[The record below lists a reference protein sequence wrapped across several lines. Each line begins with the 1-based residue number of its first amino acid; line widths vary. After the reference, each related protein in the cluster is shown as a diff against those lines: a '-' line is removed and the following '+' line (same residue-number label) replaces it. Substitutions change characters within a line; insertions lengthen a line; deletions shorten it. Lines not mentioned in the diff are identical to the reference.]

1 MLRRMQ
7 ALSPTADEPD
17 SVEQLIERLRDGNL
31 GAEQAVREVGEAIG
45 IMVATLCNVL
55 NPRHVIVGGLVVEA
69 SDELLTAIRTTV
81 YRTAR
86 PLTTRNLSIGRS
98 PLGRFAGLAGG
109 IVLATQETLSPE
121 RLYNA

>member
-1 MLRRMQ
+1 MQ

-31 GAEQAVREVGEAIG
+31 GAEQAVREAGEAIG

-55 NPRHVIVGGLVVEA
+55 NPRHVIVGGLIVEA
-69 SDELLTAIRTTV
+69 SDELLIRTTV

>member
-1 MLRRMQ
+1 M
-7 ALSPTADEPD
+7 
-17 SVEQLIERLRDGNL
+17 EQLIERLRDGNL
-31 GAEQAVREVGEAIG
+31 GAEQAVRETGEAIG

-55 NPRHVIVGGLVVEA
+55 NPRHVIVGGLIVEA